1 VNEHEVHVPREPQNQ
16 IATIVLECLEC
27 ETSSEACAGWRAY
40 LGPDDQ
46 VLVYCGDCAEREL
59 GDE

>member
-1 VNEHEVHVPREPQNQ
+1 MNEQEVHVPREQNQ

-27 ETSSEACAGWRAY
+27 EASSVAGHGWRAY

-46 VLVYCGDCAEREL
+46 VLVYCGDCAEREFDD
-59 GDE
+59 G